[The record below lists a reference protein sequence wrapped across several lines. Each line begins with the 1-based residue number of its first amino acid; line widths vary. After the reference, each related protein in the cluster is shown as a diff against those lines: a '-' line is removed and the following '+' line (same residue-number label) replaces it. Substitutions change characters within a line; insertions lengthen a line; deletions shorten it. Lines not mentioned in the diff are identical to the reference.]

1 MGVSEEQLKR
11 LAAPMEYKYRLQSA
25 KYNKATIVSYIDAR
39 AVYDRLDEVCGM
51 GNWKNNFFLIDDK
64 LFCELSI
71 LVQRSEDQNL
81 AEWVSKCDTGTENQ
95 MEKEKSQVSDAL
107 KRSAVLW
114 GVGRFL
120 YSLGIITLKTAK
132 HTNDKEYPCTYD
144 NKILWSVDDI
154 TEYCKKLVAEGRL
167 DDTKPRTGGNK
178 VEEPKKAASK
188 AQPKKEEVK
197 APEEDIRKAK
207 ALELFKAHVEKEGLK
222 DIQLTRFAL
231 EKLKSPTIEDFIK
244 ANTIDV
250 IVAKYQEL
258 VPPQSTE
265 TK

>member
-1 MGVSEEQLKR
+1 MGVSEEQLKA
-11 LAAPMEYKYRLQSA
+11 LADPMEYKYRLQSA

-39 AVYDRLDEVCGM
+39 AVYDRLDEICGM

-120 YSLGIITLKTAK
+120 YSLGIITLKAVK

-144 NKILWSVDDI
+144 GKILWSVDDL

-167 DDTKPRTGGNK
+167 DDTKPRTGVNK
-178 VEEPKKAASK
+178 VEEPKKPAAK

-197 APEEDIRKAK
+197 QTQSGQGIDEDWRIAAKKAFQKLDVAPIIRHLVNDLGIKK
-207 ALELFKAHVEKEGLK
+207 TVDQFIDSSEKE
-222 DIQLTRFAL
+222 QVYAL
-231 EKLKSPTIEDFIK
+231 YNKFHIP
-244 ANTIDV
+244 
-250 IVAKYQEL
+250 
-258 VPPQSTE
+258 E